1 MWVLLSL
8 LAREHFAKSPFLSF
22 AVLALAPVMAV
33 FAAVSTRTLF
43 TRPAQFEA
51 VARLPL
57 EADDD

>member
-1 MWVLLSL
+1 MLSL
-8 LAREHFAKSPFLSF
+8 LASEHFAKSPFLSF
-22 AVLALAPVMAV
+22 AIVALLIFMTV
-33 FAAVSTRTLF
+33 FAAVSIRTLF